1 MEMCTCFGHEKKKTR
16 NKLVAIICNRKH
28 KNDYLHME
36 LDIERNF
43 ATMCKEHTVHRME
56 LTIGHNWRTV
66 VKCTIT
72 GDKIGV
78 E

>member
-1 MEMCTCFGHEKKKTR
+1 
-16 NKLVAIICNRKH
+16 
-28 KNDYLHME
+28 ME

-78 E
+78 EWMHICTFDLQSTSPHCVASICVPGAGHK